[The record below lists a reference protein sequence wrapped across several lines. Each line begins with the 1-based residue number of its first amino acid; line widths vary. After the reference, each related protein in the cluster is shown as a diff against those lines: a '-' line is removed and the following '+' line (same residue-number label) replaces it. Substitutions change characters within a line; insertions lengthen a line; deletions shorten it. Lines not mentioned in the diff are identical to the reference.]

1 MLGYFAEYD
10 GLKHVLSALLNW
22 VFLLIYARVD

>member
-1 MLGYFAEYD
+1 MLEFFAEYD
-10 GLKHVLSALLNW
+10 GLKHVLSALLSW

>member
-1 MLGYFAEYD
+1 MLEYFAEYD
-10 GLKHVLSALLNW
+10 GLKHVLSALLIW